1 MIVCTCDFCKF
12 CGNQIASE
20 VLKRY
25 IDRLKYAEW
34 VDALLIA
41 LLYNAWSDDWS
52 CVCVSK
58 FIVTKF

>member
-1 MIVCTCDFCKF
+1 MIVSTCYFSKF

-25 IDRLKYAEW
+25 IDCLKYAEW

-41 LLYNAWSDDWS
+41 LLYDAWSDDWS
-52 CVCVSK
+52 GACVLK